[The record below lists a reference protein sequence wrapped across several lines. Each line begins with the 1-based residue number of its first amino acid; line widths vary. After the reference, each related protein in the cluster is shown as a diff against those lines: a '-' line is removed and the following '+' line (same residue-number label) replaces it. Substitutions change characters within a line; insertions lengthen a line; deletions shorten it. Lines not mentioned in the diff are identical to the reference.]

1 MARSCRS
8 RVALAILAKIFANP
22 HLPEIDDYYEPFTFD
37 YEHLHDAPDADGAG
51 CAAASLITGRRMD
64 KIEWGP
70 NWEEI
75 LGGEFDKRSQDYNFE
90 AVQKESTGSSRTP
103 S

>member
-1 MARSCRS
+1 MR
-8 RVALAILAKIFANP
+8 IFANP
-22 HLPEIDDYYEPFTFD
+22 NLPQIDDYYEPFTFD
-37 YEHLHDAPDADGAG
+37 YEHLHNAPEMKTAPTARPR
-51 CAAASLITGRRMD
+51 SLITGKRME

-75 LGGEFDKRSQDYNFE
+75 LGGEFAKRSAD
-90 AVQKESTGSSRTP
+90 KISTMCRRTSTVSSRTP